1 MHMHIRHMDVN
12 TSRYKHVCIHRFTAE
27 EARTC
32 VGNRSMLFAGDS
44 LVLLYNVRVMLLI
57 KTCDALDSPVMFLT
71 QVRHVFVSLASL
83 LLEQAAPAPAAAG
96 VNVSEVGVNL
106 SEVGVNLSETHA
118 RLEEARAGQL
128 LHVAEGVS
136 AAEAAE
142 IRHCVCV

>member
-1 MHMHIRHMDVN
+1 
-12 TSRYKHVCIHRFTAE
+12 
-27 EARTC
+27 
-32 VGNRSMLFAGDS
+32 
-44 LVLLYNVRVMLLI
+44 
-57 KTCDALDSPVMFLT
+57 MFLM

-83 LLEQAAPAPAAAG
+83 LLEQAAPVPAAA
-96 VNVSEVGVNL
+96 GVNL

-142 IRHCVCV
+142 IRHCVCVTRVLACHDGRV

>member
-1 MHMHIRHMDVN
+1 MHIRHMDVY
-12 TSRYKHVCIHRFTAE
+12 THRYKHVCIHRFSAE

-44 LVLLYNVRVMLLI
+44 LVLLYKVRVMLLI